1 MKSDNLR
8 LREGLEAGSQQ
19 QLATAIGTPPG
30 SLKPGTA
37 ARDLRSLGESSD
49 VNVYGEVAAGY
60 TDRLREGDDYKW
72 SMRGASASDGLNPQP
87 STGRPPLVHVA
98 LSLSP
103 FVSWSATARSLT
115 RVQIKRTRIKG
126 EGESNVTKRGCAIMC
141 IKLDEKGPTARP

>member
-49 VNVYGEVAAGY
+49 VNVYGEVAAGN
-60 TDRLREGDDYKW
+60 TDRLREGGRLNGQCGAQALRMVLILNHRPGGRLW
-72 SMRGASASDGLNPQP
+72 SM
-87 STGRPPLVHVA
+87 
-98 LSLSP
+98 
-103 FVSWSATARSLT
+103 
-115 RVQIKRTRIKG
+115 
-126 EGESNVTKRGCAIMC
+126 
-141 IKLDEKGPTARP
+141 